1 MKPVSNNQREVNRR
15 TLNVWRMLRCTYC
28 SCRRLAGRLEH
39 AREFTW
45 HKDGIMAAARD
56 EIKSG
61 WPMQVV
67 SQIHLHPDCQV
78 LKAESDSVELTPLVG
93 AFAVRF
99 VGLGKLHVEDCWYC
113 PEFGRRIL
121 AKQVASRTVGAEV
134 RFEFCLVPRA
144 HSQAS
149 DLEFRASSFGL

>member
-1 MKPVSNNQREVNRR
+1 M
-15 TLNVWRMLRCTYC
+15 
-28 SCRRLAGRLEH
+28 
-39 AREFTW
+39 W
-45 HKDGIMAAARD
+45 HKDGILAAARD

-61 WPMQVV
+61 RPMQVV

-78 LKAESDSVELTPLVG
+78 LKAESDSVELTTLVG

-99 VGLGKLHVEDCWYC
+99 VGLGEATRGSGWYC

-134 RFEFCLVPRA
+134 RFEFNLGPRA